1 MRFASKAGQNTSEYL
16 ILLTLVVIPGITLWS
31 VYGGEIGAKLA
42 YVSSAVAGSGKEYD
56 DAKKTT
62 KAVSYA
68 GRLRVKQK
76 QIKMEGIGKD
86 ELKFGLDKE

>member
-1 MRFASKAGQNTSEYL
+1 MRLASRSGQNTSEYL
-16 ILLTLVVIPGITLWS
+16 ILMTLVVIPGITLWS
-31 VYGGEIGAKLA
+31 VFGGEVKAKLA
-42 YVSSAVAGSGKEYD
+42 YVSAAIAGDEKSHE

-62 KAVSYA
+62 TAVSYA

-86 ELKFGLDKE
+86 ELSFGLGKE

>member
-1 MRFASKAGQNTSEYL
+1 MRLASKAGQNTSEYL

-31 VYGGEIGAKLA
+31 VFGTEIKAKLA
-42 YVSSAVAGSGKEYD
+42 YVSTAVAGNEKDYD

-76 QIKMEGIGKD
+76 KIKMEGIGED
-86 ELKFGLDKE
+86 ELSFGLSKE